1 MIFSRYSRSAA
12 AHSLVTNIAATAPVN
27 LPQWPHA
34 LRSRPK
40 IVAAENGAAT
50 HRTDTIAALDRR
62 SWVTKQELANAIF
75 EWIEV
80 WYNPARR
87 HSALGYH
94 SPLTYERMHHS
105 PPTAAA

>member
-1 MIFSRYSRSAA
+1 
-12 AHSLVTNIAATAPVN
+12 VN

-62 SWVTKQELANAIF
+62 SWATRQELANAIF

-80 WYNPARR
+80 
-87 HSALGYH
+87 
-94 SPLTYERMHHS
+94 
-105 PPTAAA
+105 